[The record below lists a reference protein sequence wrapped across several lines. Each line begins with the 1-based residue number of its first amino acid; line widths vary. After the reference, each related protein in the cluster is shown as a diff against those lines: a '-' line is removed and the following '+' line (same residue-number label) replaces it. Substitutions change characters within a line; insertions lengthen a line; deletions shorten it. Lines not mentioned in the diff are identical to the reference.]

1 MHFPSGANSSEELQ
15 VRLDGG
21 ASLPPQLPASRE
33 DVIMQPLGQEQ
44 PPGSVPW
51 ALPIWLCCPTGVPCF
66 SSAPQVHPAEG
77 QTALCCAV
85 PLLPSCSARAGTVQQ
100 VEQGGSLCYIYKNK
114 GIPGRQPVCRRAHS
128 QKVSG
133 LTVVSPNTKL
143 SCLGLRAVWLCKGVL
158 CGQ

>member
-1 MHFPSGANSSEELQ
+1 MHFLSGANSSEELQ

-21 ASLPPQLPASRE
+21 ASLPPQQPASRE
-33 DVIMQPLGQEQ
+33 DVVMQPLGQEQ
-44 PPGSVPW
+44 PPGSVPC

-85 PLLPSCSARAGTVQQ
+85 PLLPSFLPEQAQCNKLNRVQ
-100 VEQGGSLCYIYKNK
+100 LCYIDKNK

-158 CGQ
+158 CGH